1 LIIPSGLPPARDL
14 FRTLLKPWRTLT
26 GMRDVPGILS
36 QFELNHRWL
45 LRFEM
50 ERDDGPVHPA

>member
-1 LIIPSGLPPARDL
+1 
-14 FRTLLKPWRTLT
+14 LLKPWRTLT